1 MAFGITDQELSDR
14 IAIGMRIGGDPN
26 DPTSGR
32 DLTPDEQKDM
42 DTLMKLLKEF
52 QEFTDNPESDSSIV
66 NLFRL
71 LGGDP
76 TASSKKP
83 RTVTLPWWGHALRP
97 VAAVRDVIAGTD
109 NTLSEGQLTLMRQ
122 MKNQHVDIP
131 KHISIG
137 PRFLSTYIENFV
149 QKNGREFLLALDSI
163 PFLRP
168 VSRIRQLR
176 SFFSPVDAKF
186 ELLDMATQLNVQ
198 KYTYKSTDLAKS
210 ISKLLL
216 KYGPEFSSA
225 AIYHMYDNGL
235 HSCKDITE
243 IDVHSKRKITKAL
256 YSGQITEAPS
266 TEETINQ
273 QKFNAVFAGA
283 QKVYSR
289 FYGDGDENRT
299 GYLAND
305 FFDATCLTN
314 MREHYEHTMKSVIL
328 DDDFREDRLKTAR
341 TMGYGGIPK
350 YTQMMKHI
358 VCNTDFLIEWYE
370 GNRNGF
376 ETDGDDASG
385 VYEYA
390 VHRRDDQTLTPFGRN
405 MDQLKDYLEGLEW
418 GGTREDFHPLR
429 SVRSLFLRLFGVNMH
444 TKQKRATSFF
454 VNVGWET
461 LNQIEN
467 NFHAWQEYRNDSISD
482 IQGLAYWMKQ
492 IPLLL
497 TAFEKHA
504 GAFYEGVGESG
515 KRGELPPSVIKRFGL
530 PAGATGGDLV
540 QSVMDKLHPIKYE
553 VLRSASSMLQ
563 NVKKFDPSWNSA
575 IDGQPFG
582 YRVMLADGKIEW
594 KFNECNGR
602 SQEERQKEYQ
612 EARDAYT
619 ARIDKTLGEIYN
631 AARTTAGYLNST
643 SSTYRGIAAEM
654 KELEQS
660 QPSNNLVPF
669 SRKNFSG
676 IQTRHTPSPESRG
689 APVTSKKGMNE
700 TGIADGPRTAPTSH
714 LRPDGLNAEMPYLYS
729 FRDLSEFRASLDA
742 AYREMG

>member
-1 MAFGITDQELSDR
+1 MALGITNQELSDR

-26 DPTSGR
+26 DPNSGR
-32 DLTPDEQKDM
+32 DLTSAEQKDM
-42 DTLMKLLKEF
+42 DTLMKLIREF
-52 QEFTDNPESDSSIV
+52 QNLTDNPESDSSVV

-76 TASSKKP
+76 IASSGDTP

-97 VAAVRDVIAGTD
+97 VAAVRDAITGTD
-109 NTLSEGQLTLMRQ
+109 KTLSEGQLSLMRQ

-131 KHISIG
+131 KYVSFG
-137 PRFLSTYIENFV
+137 PRFLSTYIENIV
-149 QKNGREFLLALDSI
+149 QKHGRNLLLSLDSV
-163 PFLRP
+163 PFFRP
-168 VSRIRQLR
+168 ITGIRQLR

-198 KYTYKSTDLAKS
+198 KYTYKTTDLAKS

-225 AIYHMYDNGL
+225 AIYHMYDKGL
-235 HSCKDITE
+235 HSCKDIETVDKYSE
-243 IDVHSKRKITKAL
+243 RKITKAIH
-256 YSGQITEAPS
+256 SGQITQAPPV
-266 TEETINQ
+266 EETINL
-273 QKFNAVFAGA
+273 QKFNSVLSGA
-283 QKVYSR
+283 RKVYSR
-289 FYGDGDENRT
+289 FYGEGDENRT

-314 MREHYEHTMKSVIL
+314 MREHYEHAMKSVIL
-328 DDDFREDRLKTAR
+328 DDEFREDRLETAR
-341 TMGYGGIPK
+341 NMGYGGIPK
-350 YTQMMKHI
+350 YTTMMKHV

-370 GNRNGF
+370 SNRNGF
-376 ETDGDDASG
+376 ETDGDDSSG

-390 VHRRDDQTLTPFGRN
+390 VHRQDDQTLTPFGRS
-405 MDQLKDYLEGLEW
+405 MDQLKDCLEGLEW
-418 GGTREDFHPLR
+418 GGAREDFHPLR

-467 NFHAWQEYRNDSISD
+467 NFHSWQEYRNDSISD

-530 PAGATGGDLV
+530 PAGSTGGDLV

-594 KFNECNGR
+594 KFNECDGR
-602 SQEERQKEYQ
+602 SAEERQEEY
-612 EARDAYT
+612 EAARDAYT
-619 ARIDKTLGEIYN
+619 DRINKTLGEIYN
-631 AARTTAGYLNST
+631 ASRTTAGYLNST
-643 SSTYRGIAAEM
+643 SSTYRGIAGEM
-654 KELEQS
+654 KELEAANS
-660 QPSNNLVPF
+660 IIRLP
-669 SRKNFSG
+669 KNFTGS
-676 IQTRHTPSPESRG
+676 QTRHTPPPENRG

-700 TGIADGPRTAPTSH
+700 SGVADGPRTSPPSH
-714 LRPDGLNAEMPYLYS
+714 LRPEGLNAEMPYLYS
-729 FRDLSEFRASLDA
+729 FRDLTNFQASLA
-742 AYREMG
+742 AESREMG

>member
-1 MAFGITDQELSDR
+1 MALGITNQELSDR

-26 DPTSGR
+26 DPNSGR
-32 DLTPDEQKDM
+32 DLTLAEKKDM
-42 DTLMKLLKEF
+42 DTLMKLLREF
-52 QEFTDNPESDSSIV
+52 QEFTDNPESDSSVV

-76 TASSKKP
+76 NASSGETP

-97 VAAVRDVIAGTD
+97 VAAVRDAITGTD
-109 NTLSEGQLTLMRQ
+109 KTISEGQLSLMRQ

-131 KHISIG
+131 KYVSFG
-137 PRFLSTYIENFV
+137 PRFLSTYIENIV
-149 QKNGREFLLALDSI
+149 QKHGRNLLLSLDSV
-163 PFLRP
+163 PFFRP
-168 VSRIRQLR
+168 ITGIRQLR

-198 KYTYKSTDLAKS
+198 KYTYKTTDLTKS

-225 AIYHMYDNGL
+225 AIYHIYDQGL
-235 HSCKDITE
+235 HSCKDIRT
-243 IDVHSKRKITKAL
+243 IDKHYERKITKAIH
-256 YSGQITEAPS
+256 SGQITQAPPV
-266 TEETINQ
+266 EETINL
-273 QKFNAVFAGA
+273 QKFNSVLSGA
-283 QKVYSR
+283 RKVYSR
-289 FYGDGDENRT
+289 FYGEGDENRT

-314 MREHYEHTMKSVIL
+314 MREHYEHAMKSVIL
-328 DDDFREDRLKTAR
+328 DDESREDRLETAR
-341 TMGYGGIPK
+341 NMGYGGIPK
-350 YTQMMKHI
+350 YTTMMKHV
-358 VCNTDFLIEWYE
+358 VCNTDFKIEWYE
-370 GNRNGF
+370 SNRNGF
-376 ETDGDDASG
+376 ETDGDDSSG

-390 VHRRDDQTLTPFGRN
+390 VHRQDDQTLTPFGRS
-405 MDQLKDYLEGLEW
+405 MDQLKDCLEGLEW
-418 GGTREDFHPLR
+418 GGAREDFHPLR

-467 NFHAWQEYRNDSISD
+467 NFHSWQEYRNDSISD

-530 PAGATGGDLV
+530 PAGSTGGDLV

-575 IDGQPFG
+575 IDGQSFG

-594 KFNECNGR
+594 KFNACEGR
-602 SQEERQKEYQ
+602 SAEERQEEY
-612 EARDAYT
+612 EAARDAYT
-619 ARIDKTLGEIYN
+619 DRINKTLGEIYN
-631 AARTTAGYLNST
+631 ASRTTAGYLNST
-643 SSTYRGIAAEM
+643 SSTYRGIAGEM
-654 KELEQS
+654 KELEAANS
-660 QPSNNLVPF
+660 IIRLP
-669 SRKNFSG
+669 KNFSG
-676 IQTRHTPSPESRG
+676 SQTRHTPPPENRG

-700 TGIADGPRTAPTSH
+700 SGIADGPRTEPPSH
-714 LRPDGLNAEMPYLYS
+714 LNGKELDAETPFLYS
-729 FRDLSEFRASLDA
+729 FKDLTDFRASLA
-742 AYREMG
+742 AASREMG